1 MSALAGYEY
10 AGAKYQ
16 AGLSAKCLGRTFDV
30 ESDELSIAP
39 EKIFRTLVLLQ
50 SAVELID
57 ATTAADAPAGIDAV
71 DGRFVESLTGTLG
84 WLAEC
89 SYAGLLHMGAFY
101 YAAKVVARSSATRLS
116 RISGFRAACSW
127 WLDRAASGRLR
138 GHKRVPLTSIPS
150 LRFAL
155 DSTFNLEARAMLA
168 RGAAL
173 TDAHNV
179 AMVVQGRRVD
189 GGSVRCLQVDA
200 GRDAWAVILDGVAF
214 WGRWLPAQ
222 RDWSS
227 GGREFYSPLQIFL
240 RRPELL
246 RDAFV
251 IIGFDNASD
260 ALAVCLGRARAA
272 VERRLLTALFEAS
285 HDLGVQLAAWWCS
298 RRLNARADELSKC
311 TSPADARRWAGAH
324 GLQLV
329 ACDDVRDDYVVGS
342 LAPVPRRA

>member
-1 MSALAGYEY
+1 
-10 AGAKYQ
+10 
-16 AGLSAKCLGRTFDV
+16 
-30 ESDELSIAP
+30 
-39 EKIFRTLVLLQ
+39 
-50 SAVELID
+50 
-57 ATTAADAPAGIDAV
+57 
-71 DGRFVESLTGTLG
+71 
-84 WLAEC
+84 
-89 SYAGLLHMGAFY
+89 
-101 YAAKVVARSSATRLS
+101 
-116 RISGFRAACSW
+116 
-127 WLDRAASGRLR
+127 
-138 GHKRVPLTSIPS
+138 
-150 LRFAL
+150 
-155 DSTFNLEARAMLA
+155 MLA

-179 AMVVQGRRVD
+179 AVITHGRRVD
-189 GGSVRCLQVDA
+189 GGTVRCLQVDA
-200 GRDAWAVILDGVAF
+200 GKYAWAAILDGIAF

-240 RRPELL
+240 RSPEPL

-272 VERRLLTALFEAS
+272 VERRLLTALFEAA

-311 TSPADARRWAGAH
+311 TSPADARRWASEH

-329 ACDDVRDDYVVGS
+329 VCDDIQDDYVVGS
-342 LAPVPRRA
+342 LATAHHRA